1 MRIGVNTLFMIPG
14 EVGGAETYL
23 RETLRA
29 LASNS
34 PEHSQVLFTNIE
46 NDAALKEDLA
56 AYPQVAFVS
65 LNFRAGNR
73 VNRVIRE
80 QIQLP
85 AAVRRA
91 GVDILWSPGYTA
103 PLRVAC
109 PQVTS
114 ILDMQYKTH
123 PEDLMA
129 LARWTTD
136 ILVRGAA
143 RNSRQVLTISEFS
156 KTEITKHT
164 GIASKNVVVTPLAA
178 DALAAALPSE
188 SEARDAVAR
197 LPGDLRRYILAV
209 SNTYPH
215 KNLEA
220 AVEAFGRLENTIP
233 HKLVVVGQPRL
244 GEKKFLAAA
253 SKLSDPSRVQRYHHL
268 EREALAA
275 LYVAADVF
283 VFPSLYE
290 GFGLPVLEAMVA
302 GVPVVTGRFG
312 SIPEVG
318 GDTCMYVDSRSPEA
332 LAAGIGDV
340 LGWGVERRKRHV
352 EQACRHAGSFN
363 WKRTAGRTLA
373 ALIAAAG
380 QEPCGGRK

>member
-1 MRIGVNTLFMIPG
+1 
-14 EVGGAETYL
+14 
-23 RETLRA
+23 
-29 LASNS
+29 
-34 PEHSQVLFTNIE
+34 
-46 NDAALKEDLA
+46 
-56 AYPQVAFVS
+56 
-65 LNFRAGNR
+65 
-73 VNRVIRE
+73 
-80 QIQLP
+80 
-85 AAVRRA
+85 
-91 GVDILWSPGYTA
+91 LWSPGYTA

-114 ILDMQYKTH
+114 VLDMQYKTH
-123 PEDLMA
+123 PEDLTA

-136 ILVRGAA
+136 ILVRRATL
-143 RNSRQVLTISEFS
+143 NSRRVLTISEFS
-156 KTEITKHT
+156 KTEITKYT
-164 GIASKNVVVTPLAA
+164 GIAPENVVVAPLAA
-178 DALAAALPSE
+178 DGLAAALPSE
-188 SEARDAVAR
+188 SEARETVAG
-197 LPGDLRRYILAV
+197 LLGDRRKYILAV

-220 AVEAFGRLENTIP
+220 AVEAFGCLENTIP

-244 GEKKFLAAA
+244 GEKMFRAAV
-253 SKLSDPSRVQRYHHL
+253 SKLSDPSRVQRYNHL
-268 EREALAA
+268 ERETLAA

-318 GDTCMYVDSRSPEA
+318 GDTCVYVDSRSPEL

-340 LGWGVERRKRHV
+340 LGWGAETRKRHV
-352 EQACRHAGSFN
+352 EQARRHAGSFS

-380 QEPCGGRK
+380 KM